1 MNNMKI
7 LMLLPLICMSSCST
21 NSGGPTTV
29 GEAASMLL
37 IAPAILPVAAIHYS
51 VPVEGDKRLSK
62 WSVRGKWYQSLEDIP
77 DKPYIEFHGTR
88 GMVLPSHDIGNAD
101 GTVSRGSKIGTRSPG
116 KEDFWEVSN
125 NVFGY
130 HRYASIVFHY
140 HDRDEKERWTGVQIS
155 GKEMTGSKT
164 VGGYRRDASNQ
175 DVSKY
180 VDFRLYRK

>member
-1 MNNMKI
+1 
-7 LMLLPLICMSSCST
+7 
-21 NSGGPTTV
+21 
-29 GEAASMLL
+29 MLL

-51 VPVEGDKRLSK
+51 VPVDGDKRLSK

-88 GMVLPSHDIGNAD
+88 GMVLPSHDIEDAD

-130 HRYASIVFHY
+130 HRTASIVFHY
-140 HDRDEKERWTGVQIS
+140 HDRDEKERWLGVQIS
-155 GKEMTGSKT
+155 GKEMTGRKT
-164 VGGYRRDASNQ
+164 VGGYRRGPSNQ

-180 VDFRLYRK
+180 VDFRRYRK

>member
-1 MNNMKI
+1 
-7 LMLLPLICMSSCST
+7 
-21 NSGGPTTV
+21 
-29 GEAASMLL
+29 MLL

-51 VPVEGDKRLSK
+51 VPVDGDKRLSK

-88 GMVLPSHDIGNAD
+88 GMVLPSHDIEDAD

-130 HRYASIVFHY
+130 HRTASIVFHY
-140 HDRDEKERWTGVQIS
+140 HDRDEKERWLGVQIS
-155 GKEMTGSKT
+155 GKEMTGRKT
-164 VGGYRRDASNQ
+164 VGGYRRGPSNQ

>member
-7 LMLLPLICMSSCST
+7 LMLLPLICMSSCSSE
-21 NSGGPTTV
+21 SGGPTTV
-29 GEAASMLL
+29 GELASMVVA
-37 IAPAILPVAAIHYS
+37 APAILPIAAIHYS

-88 GMVLPSHDIGNAD
+88 GMVLPSHDIGDAD

-125 NVFGY
+125 IVFGY

-140 HDRDEKERWTGVQIS
+140 HDRDEKEKWAGVQIS

-164 VGGYRRDASNQ
+164 VGGYRRDPSNE
-175 DVSKY
+175 DKY